1 MLSPEQVDTLKA
13 AEPEGANRVWNAM
26 RLAGITQVQLA
37 AGVGLTQPHISDL
50 ANGKYSALP
59 LETARKLSDF
69 FGCAIEDLF
78 PPQPAQAKAS

>member
-1 MLSPEQVDTLKA
+1 MLSADQVEALKSV
-13 AEPEGANRVWNAM
+13 EPEGANRVWNAM

-37 AGVGLTQPHISDL
+37 AGVGMTQPHISDL

-59 LETARKLSDF
+59 LETARRLAEF

-78 PPQPAQAKAS
+78 PAPEAKAS